1 MSEKIEFEVGHKYKN
16 MKGVYEVISI
26 DDDSMIIRWK
36 NGEQVSSPIDLQ
48 RRIIQRLQREKQ
60 ERDDEKKQNQPKEP
74 KKKTKKPTPKG
85 PKVKAGKSTAKGP
98 KVKAKKSTPKGP
110 KGKKVK

>member
-26 DDDSMIIRWK
+26 DDDSMVIRWK

-60 ERDDEKKQNQPKEP
+60 ERDNEKKQNQPKEP
-74 KKKTKKPTPKG
+74 KRKTKKSTSKG
-85 PKVKAGKSTAKGP
+85 PKGKAGKSASKGPKSKAGKSTSKAP
-98 KVKAKKSTPKGP
+98 KS
-110 KGKKVK
+110 KKVK

>member
-26 DDDSMIIRWK
+26 NDDSMIIRWK

-48 RRIIQRLQREKQ
+48 RRIIQRMQREKQ
-60 ERDDEKKQNQPKEP
+60 ERDNEKKQNQPKEP
-74 KKKTKKPTPKG
+74 KKK
-85 PKVKAGKSTAKGP
+85 
-98 KVKAKKSTPKGP
+98 AKKSTPKGP
-110 KGKKVK
+110 KSKAGKSTSKGPKGKTGKSASKGPKGKKVK